1 LHNEQY
7 GSGVQGS
14 HFIVNE
20 HFTNVSNNMAKN
32 IGIPE
37 QYGLL
42 DDAEDNDFEIKSR
55 HRQQKISSSSSFKPD
70 GVSFSQ
76 MSARN

>member
-1 LHNEQY
+1 
-7 GSGVQGS
+7 
-14 HFIVNE
+14 
-20 HFTNVSNNMAKN
+20 MAKN